1 MDAQKK
7 GKDTIP
13 VRLSQGTVTKID
25 RLVDTGEYS
34 SRSDFIQKCIEFYLN
49 REEFKKYQMEA
60 LVELIRGSP
69 EVREELRQNL
79 AAMLADKLRE

>member
-1 MDAQKK
+1 LDAQKK